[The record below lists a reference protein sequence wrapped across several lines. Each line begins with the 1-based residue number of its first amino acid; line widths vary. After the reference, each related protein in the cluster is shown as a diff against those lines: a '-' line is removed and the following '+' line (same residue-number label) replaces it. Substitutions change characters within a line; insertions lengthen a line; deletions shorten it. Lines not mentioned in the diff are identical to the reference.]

1 MNLNGTATT
10 DNPVYKELLDFFRPI
25 LALRRSYTAALRS
38 TASPLKID
46 ADVVATRMRD
56 GAPLL
61 DKMALDLDYAAM
73 KHHFL
78 EMLALIAEKTPQAA
92 EEIQA
97 MADTDTIFETLV
109 RNTLQGHPPDGK
121 HAQTLRFLLEETVNP
136 LLAVQADLLADSP
149 VFKEWNRGSCPVC
162 GGKPLMGMLN
172 GDEGKKFLVCSA
184 CRARWPFGRIQC
196 AGCGTLDQ
204 KQASLLIIEGDPV
217 HSIEICD
224 NCKTYLKNI
233 DCRQAGRKIDID
245 MEDLTTLHL
254 DIIARGKGYT
264 NTHLYMMDA

>member
-1 MNLNGTATT
+1 MNLNGTATP
-10 DNPVYKELLDFFRPI
+10 DNPVYKELLDFFTPI
-25 LALRRSYTAALRS
+25 LALRRAYTDALRS

-46 ADVVATRMRD
+46 AEVVANRMRD
-56 GAPLL
+56 GTPLL
-61 DKMALDLDYAAM
+61 DKTALGCDYTVM

-78 EMLALIAEKTPQAA
+78 EMLALIAEKTPPAT

-97 MADTDTIFETLV
+97 MIEKDAVFESLV
-109 RNTLQGHPPDGK
+109 RNTLQGLPPDGK

-136 LLAVQADLLADSP
+136 LLAIQAGFLADTP
-149 VFKEWNRGSCPVC
+149 AFKEWNRGSCPVC
-162 GGKPLMGMLN
+162 GGKPLMGELS
-172 GDEGKKFLVCSA
+172 GEEGKKFLVCSA
-184 CRARWPFGRIQC
+184 CRTRWPFGRIQC
-196 AGCGTLDQ
+196 AGCGTQDHAQ
-204 KQASLLIIEGDPV
+204 VSLLVIEGDPV

-224 NCKTYLKNI
+224 TCKTYLKII

-245 MEDLTTLHL
+245 MENLTTLHL